1 MEGRNMDIAM
11 GLVIGIGLSAA
22 CGFRVFVPLLGL
34 SIASLAGHLTL
45 SSGFEWIGSWPA
57 LVAFATATI
66 IEVCAYYI
74 PWFDHIMD
82 VGATP
87 AAIVVGTV
95 MVASQ
100 MGDMS
105 PLLKWSLAALAG
117 GGVSAVVQGGTVAL
131 RAASLGTTGGLG
143 NWVVSTLELGL
154 GVVVTVLAIVL
165 PVICL
170 VAVALVCYRMAK
182 SILASR
188 LRRRRQAA
196 PA

>member
-1 MEGRNMDIAM
+1 MDIVM

-34 SIASLAGHLTL
+34 SIASLVGHLPL
-45 SSGFEWIGSWPA
+45 SPGLEWIGSWPA
-57 LVAFATATI
+57 LIAFATATM

-74 PWFDHIMD
+74 PWFDHLMD
-82 VGATP
+82 VVATP
-87 AAIVVGTV
+87 AAIVAGTV

-100 MGDMS
+100 MSDLS
-105 PLLKWSLAALAG
+105 PLLKWSLATLAG

-143 NWVVSTLELGL
+143 NWVISTLELAL
-154 GVVVTVLAIVL
+154 GVALTVLAIVL

-170 VAVALVCYRMAK
+170 VAVALVCYKMTRG
-182 SILASR
+182 ILMSR
-188 LRRRRQAA
+188 LLRRRQAA

>member
-1 MEGRNMDIAM
+1 MDIVM

-34 SIASLAGHLTL
+34 SIASLAGHLVL
-45 SSGFEWIGSWPA
+45 ASGFKWIGSWPA
-57 LVAFATATI
+57 LIAFATATI

-74 PWFDHIMD
+74 PWLDHTMD
-82 VGATP
+82 AGATP
-87 AAIVVGTV
+87 AATVAGTL

-100 MGDMS
+100 MGDIS
-105 PLLKWSLAALAG
+105 PLLRWSLAALAG

-143 NWVVSTLELGL
+143 NWVISTLELAL

-165 PVICL
+165 PVICI
-170 VAVALVCYRMAK
+170 VAVALVGYKMAT

-188 LRRRRQAA
+188 LLRRRQAA